1 MFVDKWKEGLIL
13 PKNIECRYC
22 GKRNDA
28 TAKECDKCGASL
40 SDTWIQAFCDRCGI
54 PLGEG
59 TVPIGECVTCKEPVY
74 LCEKHKKKLAGD
86 EIYCKEHESECF
98 IATAVFGTP
107 LDSRINLL
115 REFRDHWLLSTI
127 LGRAAVHTYY
137 EISPPI
143 ARIARRNDV
152 VKNVLRK
159 TVVQPALKLAHIL
172 LDDGH
177 R

>member
-1 MFVDKWKEGLIL
+1 L

-22 GKRNDA
+22 GKKNDSSS
-28 TAKECDKCGASL
+28 TECDKCGASL
-40 SDTWIQAFCDRCGI
+40 SDSWVQTFCDRCGI

-59 TVPIGECVTCKEPVY
+59 VDPVGQCVTCKEAVF
-74 LCEKHKKKLAGD
+74 LCDKHRKQVADD

-107 LDSRINLL
+107 LDSRIDLL
-115 REFRDHWLLSTI
+115 RDFRDQWLSSII
-127 LGRAAVHTYY
+127 LGRAAVHIYY

-143 ARIARRNDV
+143 ARFARRNNV
-152 VKNVLRK
+152 VRNVLRK

-172 LDDGH
+172 LDN
-177 R
+177 RN